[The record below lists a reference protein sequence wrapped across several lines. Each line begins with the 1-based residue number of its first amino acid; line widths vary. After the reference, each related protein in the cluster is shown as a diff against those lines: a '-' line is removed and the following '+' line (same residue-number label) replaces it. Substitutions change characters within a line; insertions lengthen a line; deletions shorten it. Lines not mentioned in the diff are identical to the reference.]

1 MKVFRSKLLPC
12 LATAFA
18 LLATIPSALAE
29 APAAPEKAA
38 TGDEIAGDWLGALKV
53 GAVSLR
59 LGLRIDKKTD
69 GGLTAIL
76 DSIDQ
81 GAKIP
86 VGEVS
91 FENRTLKLSI
101 PAIAGSYQGTLNAE
115 GGAITGVWS
124 QGGQMLPL
132 TFERQKQAFALN
144 RPQLPKAP
152 FPYRSLD
159 VTFESD
165 AGKVRLAGTL
175 LVPEGKGPFPAVAM
189 VSGSGPQ
196 DRDES
201 LLSHKPFLVIADALA
216 RRGIASLRWDD
227 RGAGASGGDHFGS
240 TVDDFAADARAA
252 VAYLR
257 SRPEVAGHAV
267 GIVGHSEGGL
277 IGPMVAVAAVGAVTP
292 AADPSVDFLVLL
304 APPGETLRSLLVRQG
319 RALLRLQGLDEKL
332 IDRVLATQAEDLDLI
347 ADSKIPTDK
356 LLERLRALA
365 EVRRKQFTDE
375 ERAKL
380 GVDAAAIERS
390 IRVSTT
396 AWFRSLI
403 VQDPGIYLR
412 KLKIPVLSLF
422 GGKDLQVDPE
432 VNANAVRAALSA
444 AKNPTHEERILP
456 GLNHLFQHA
465 QTGGI
470 EEYGT
475 IEETFSPEALGIIGD
490 WIAARFPLA
499 TGRQG
504 DF

>member
-1 MKVFRSKLLPC
+1 MKMFRSVLLPC

-18 LLATIPSALAE
+18 LLATIPSAFAE
-29 APAAPEKAA
+29 APAAPEKAGS
-38 TGDEIAGDWLGALKV
+38 GDEIVGDWLGALKV
-53 GAVSLR
+53 GAASLR
-59 LGLRIDKKTD
+59 LGLRIDKNPD

-86 VGEVS
+86 VGEMS

-115 GGAITGVWS
+115 GGAFVGVWS

-152 FPYRSLD
+152 FPYESREVS
-159 VTFESD
+159 FESE

-175 LVPEGKGPFPAVAM
+175 LLPPGKGPFPAVAM

-201 LLSHKPFLVIADALA
+201 LLGHQPFLVIADALA

-252 VAYLR
+252 VSFLR
-257 SRPEVAGHAV
+257 SRPEVAADAV
-267 GIVGHSEGGL
+267 GILGHSEGGL
-277 IGPMVAVAAVGAVTP
+277 IGPMVAATA
-292 AADPSVDFLVLL
+292 AADKSVAFLVLL
-304 APPGETLRSLLVRQG
+304 APPGETLRSLLIRQG

-356 LLERLRALA
+356 LQEKLRALA
-365 EVRRKQFTDE
+365 EVRRKQFSDE

-380 GVDAAAIERS
+380 GVDANAIERS
-390 IRVSTT
+390 IRVSSTP
-396 AWFRSLI
+396 WFRSL
-403 VQDPGIYLR
+403 VAQDPAIYLR
-412 KLKIPVLSLF
+412 KLTISVLALF
-422 GGKDLQVDPE
+422 GEKDFQVDPD

-475 IEETFSPEALGIIGD
+475 IEETFSPEALGTIGD

-499 TGRQG
+499 TGRQ
-504 DF
+504 